1 MRQLRIIREISMRAA
16 VLTAVHKPL
25 EILDLKQDPPKAGEV
40 RVKVKAAG
48 VCMSDWHIMIG
59 DWPMPLPMVLGHEA
73 AGEVVEIGAG
83 VQSTKVGDHVIFSFR
98 ENCGHC
104 RFCTQ
109 GRVVLCNGRANAP
122 RGLLYDGTARIHL
135 NGTPVNQM
143 ARIGTFSEYVV
154 CGAEQVV
161 PVRKDLPWAHAAII
175 GCSVATG
182 VGAVTRHAQ
191 VPAGSTVAV
200 IGCGGVG
207 LNIVQGARL
216 AGARQIIAI
225 DLLDNKLG
233 YAKTFGATHTINA
246 KKDDVLKA
254 VKDITG
260 GAGVEF
266 SFDAIGSEVTAQQAL
281 EVCGVAGHATLVG
294 IPAVQTKATYSPFM
308 LVFTEKKLTGSYYGS
323 VRPRLDFPILADLSM
338 SKQLD
343 LDSMISRTYRFDE
356 INDGFKNLAEGTVA
370 RGVIM
375 M

>member
-1 MRQLRIIREISMRAA
+1 MRAA
-16 VLTAVHKPL
+16 VMTAVHKPL
-25 EILDLKQDPPKAGEV
+25 EIMDLKQDPPKAGEV

-48 VCMSDWHIMIG
+48 ICMSDWHIMIG
-59 DWPMPLPMVLGHEA
+59 DWPMPMPMVLGHEA
-73 AGEVVEIGAG
+73 AGEVVELGAG
-83 VQSTKVGDHVIFSFR
+83 VTNTKVGDHIIFSFR

-104 RFCTQ
+104 RFCTA
-109 GRVVLCNGRANAP
+109 GRVVLCNGRMTSP
-122 RGLLYDGTARIHL
+122 RGLLFDGTARMHL

-191 VPAGSTVAV
+191 VPAGATVAV

-225 DLLDNKLG
+225 DLLDNKLD

-254 VKDITG
+254 VKDLTG

-266 SFDAIGSEVTAQQAL
+266 SFDAIGSEITAQQAL
-281 EVCGVAGHATLVG
+281 EVCGSGGHATLVG
-294 IPAVQTKATYSPFM
+294 IPAIQTKATYSPFM
-308 LVFTEKKLTGSYYGS
+308 MVYTEKKLTGSYYGS
-323 VRPRLDFPILADLSM
+323 VRPTIDFPILADLSM
-338 SKQLD
+338 QKRLD
-343 LDSMISRTYRFDE
+343 LDSMISRTYAFDE
-356 INDGFKNLAEGTVA
+356 INDGFKNLAAGSVA